1 MQRVVIT
8 GLGCLTP
15 IGNTPADLW
24 HSVLTSQTGIRDL
37 PTPQDSSIKF
47 RKAGIIPH
55 LPLENLSNAQLQT
68 TERCAQLALLAA
80 REAVADAALPIDPA
94 RTAILLGCSTNGR
107 QAEEPETAAV
117 YTRNAR
123 VHPLTVPR
131 SMASSGASQVAI
143 DHGITGPTL
152 TISTACASGAHAIG
166 LAFGMIRAGMVDAA
180 LAGAHEAPL
189 THGFLRAW
197 DSMRVV
203 SPTSCRPFSHDRDGM
218 TLAEGAAILTL
229 ETLASARARKA
240 RIYAEILGFG
250 MSTDA
255 HHITQPT
262 PAGPA
267 QAIRA
272 ALADAALT
280 PADITYIN
288 AHGTGTQLNDSTETA
303 ALTQVFGDHI
313 PPISGT
319 KGFHGHSLGA
329 SSAIETLI
337 TALALHHRT
346 ATPHPRHPHPRP
358 HPAARPHPRRP
369 TPSRPQP
376 HRPHQRPRLRRPQR
390 HPLPPRP
397 LTASICSSLPCTAVN
412 CFSDALHPHP
422 HPQRR
427 TEPPRLPS
435 LRSLLRRHPRPRL
448 RLHRR
453 DPPDRRRRRRP
464 RNLPSI
470 R

>member
-15 IGNTPADLW
+15 IGNDPATLW
-24 HSVLTSQTGIRDL
+24 QSILTGQSGIRDL
-37 PTPQDSSIKF
+37 PARDPGIRF
-47 RKAGIIPH
+47 GKAGQ
-55 LPLENLSNAQLQT
+55 LPGLDLSALSNTQVQT
-68 TERCAQLALLAA
+68 TERCGQLAVLAARQAA
-80 REAVADAALPIDPA
+80 READLTGQHAPE

-143 DHGITGPTL
+143 DLGITGPAL
-152 TISTACASGAHAIG
+152 TISTACASGAHALG
-166 LAFGMIRAGMVDAA
+166 LAFHMIRGGMVTAA

-203 SPTSCRPFSHDRDGM
+203 SPTSCRPFSGDRDGM

-229 ETLASARARKA
+229 ETLETAQARGAL
-240 RIYAEILGFG
+240 IYAEVLGFG

-255 HHITQPT
+255 HHITQPR
-262 PAGPA
+262 PEGPA

-272 ALADAALT
+272 ALADAGLT
-280 PADITYIN
+280 PEDIGYIN

-303 ALTQVFGDHI
+303 ALTQVFGPDI
-313 PPISGT
+313 PAISGT

-337 TALALHHRT
+337 TALALHQRLLPHT
-346 ATPHPRHPHPRP
+346 LGTTTLDPTLPLDLIFATPRP
-358 HPAARPHPRRP
+358 AGPNPIALTNALAFGGLNAILV
-369 TPSRPQP
+369 
-376 HRPHQRPRLRRPQR
+376 LR
-390 HPLPPRP
+390 
-397 LTASICSSLPCTAVN
+397 AV
-412 CFSDALHPHP
+412 
-422 HPQRR
+422 
-427 TEPPRLPS
+427 
-435 LRSLLRRHPRPRL
+435 
-448 RLHRR
+448 
-453 DPPDRRRRRRP
+453 
-464 RNLPSI
+464 
-470 R
+470 

>member
-1 MQRVVIT
+1 MNRVVIT

-15 IGNTPADLW
+15 IGNTHADLW
-24 HSVLTSQTGIRDL
+24 HSILTSKTGIRPL
-37 PTPQDSSIKF
+37 TPVDPSLKF
-47 RKAGIIPH
+47 TQAGIIEH
-55 LPLENLSNAQLQT
+55 LDTSSLSNTQLQT

-80 REAVADAALPIDPA
+80 RQAIEDSRLAAPGD
-94 RTAILLGCSTNGR
+94 RTAIILGCSTNGR

-143 DHGITGPTL
+143 DHHITGPTL

-166 LAFGMIRAGMVDAA
+166 LAFHMIRAGMVDAA

-203 SPTSCRPFSHDRDGM
+203 SPTSCRPFSADRDGM

-229 ETLASARARKA
+229 ETYESAINRNAM
-240 RIYAEILGFG
+240 IYAEILGFG

-255 HHITQPT
+255 HHITQPR
-262 PAGPA
+262 PEGPA
-267 QAIRA
+267 KAIRV
-272 ALADAALT
+272 ALKDAQLT

-288 AHGTGTQLNDSTETA
+288 AHGTGTQLNDATETK
-303 ALTQVFGDHI
+303 ALQAVFGTQI
-313 PPISGT
+313 PPTSGT
-319 KGFHGHSLGA
+319 KGFHGHSLGT

-346 ATPHPRHPHPRP
+346 LPHTLGTTTSDLPLDLILHTPRP
-358 HPAARPHPRRP
+358 TGPNPIAL
-369 TPSRPQP
+369 S
-376 HRPHQRPRLRRPQR
+376 
-390 HPLPPRP
+390 
-397 LTASICSSLPCTAVN
+397 SSLAFGGLN
-412 CFSDALHPHP
+412 AMLILRAL
-422 HPQRR
+422 
-427 TEPPRLPS
+427 
-435 LRSLLRRHPRPRL
+435 
-448 RLHRR
+448 
-453 DPPDRRRRRRP
+453 
-464 RNLPSI
+464 
-470 R
+470 

>member
-24 HSVLTSQTGIRDL
+24 QSILESRTGIRPL
-37 PTPQDSSIKF
+37 PTQDPTLKF
-47 RKAGIIPH
+47 AQAGTIPS
-55 LPLENLSNAQLQT
+55 LDTSTLSNAQLQT

-80 REAVADAALPIDPA
+80 RQAIADSALPIDPA
-94 RTAILLGCSTNGR
+94 RTAIILGCSTNGR

-143 DHGITGPTL
+143 DHHITGPTL

-166 LAFGMIRAGMVDAA
+166 LAFHMIRAGMVDAA
-180 LAGAHEAPL
+180 LAGAHESPL

-203 SPTSCRPFSHDRDGM
+203 SPTSCRPFSADRDGM

-229 ETLASARARKA
+229 ETLASAQSRNA

-267 QAIRA
+267 QAIHA
-272 ALADAALT
+272 ALQDAGL
-280 PADITYIN
+280 PAQAITWIN
-288 AHGTGTQLNDSTETA
+288 AHGTGTQLNDATETA
-303 ALTQVFGDHI
+303 ALRLVFDPEGRGDKI
-313 PPISGT
+313 PPISGS

-337 TALALHHRT
+337 TALALHYRLLPHT
-346 ATPHPRHPHPRP
+346 LGTTTPDPTLPIDLILNSPRP
-358 HPAARPHPRRP
+358 AGPNPIALTNALAFGGLNAILV
-369 TPSRPQP
+369 
-376 HRPHQRPRLRRPQR
+376 LR
-390 HPLPPRP
+390 
-397 LTASICSSLPCTAVN
+397 AV
-412 CFSDALHPHP
+412 
-422 HPQRR
+422 
-427 TEPPRLPS
+427 
-435 LRSLLRRHPRPRL
+435 
-448 RLHRR
+448 
-453 DPPDRRRRRRP
+453 
-464 RNLPSI
+464 
-470 R
+470 